1 MHGLKWV
8 QRKSNESRGIE
19 CEPRD
24 NMELYSI
31 LYRCKKSQHD
41 QDELNGEINSAW
53 ASNQMVFDK
62 SLGMC
67 VAHW

>member
-1 MHGLKWV
+1 MS
-8 QRKSNESRGIE
+8 REESNVNPGTTW
-19 CEPRD
+19 
-24 NMELYSI
+24 NYVYSI
-31 LYRCKKSQHD
+31 LYRCKKSQND